1 MAKTIDQINTEG
13 RAVFYAVLWPSLRKA
28 AIECG
33 WGLALHGSM
42 ESDLD
47 LMAMP
52 WVENCKP
59 VEELIKALS
68 DCLGNT
74 KWKDHHLIPHH
85 GKPHG
90 RVVYSLSIM
99 GDWYL
104 DVSCMPPFT

>member
-1 MAKTIDQINTEG
+1 MAKTKEQIKTEG
-13 RAVFYAVLWPSLRKA
+13 RAVFYAVLWPSLKKA

-33 WGLALHGSM
+33 WALALHGSM
-42 ESDLD
+42 ESDMD

-52 WVENCKP
+52 WVEDCKP
-59 VEELIKALS
+59 VEEMIKTLS

-74 KWKDHHLIPHH
+74 VWKDHHIKPHY

-90 RVVYSLSIM
+90 RVVYSLSICA
-99 GDWYL
+99 DWYL